1 MEEFIYIMF
10 EGKTPKLWDKMN
22 NIGDG
27 CITTDKM
34 NNIWKCFMFTLVAA
48 TLDPMDA
55 TVSIQF
61 YKKNKIGYTKKKK
74 W

>member
-1 MEEFIYIMF
+1 MGQDEQYRRWMHNH
-10 EGKTPKLWDKMN
+10 GH
-22 NIGDG
+22 
-27 CITTDKM
+27 
-34 NNIWKCFMFTLVAA
+34 CFKVMFTLVAA

-61 YKKNKIGYTKKKK
+61 YKKNKIGNTKKK